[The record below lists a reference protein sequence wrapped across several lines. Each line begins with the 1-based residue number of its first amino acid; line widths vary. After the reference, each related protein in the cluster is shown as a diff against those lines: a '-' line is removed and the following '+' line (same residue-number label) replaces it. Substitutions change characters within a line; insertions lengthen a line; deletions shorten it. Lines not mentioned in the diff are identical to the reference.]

1 MVREY
6 HKLVRDRVPEILD
19 HQNIK
24 YGAHRAESREEHI
37 RFLLAKVHEEAN
49 ELEEA
54 ITNPNGATNNIIASE
69 FGDLYEVLDELTRE
83 LGLDPDHIGEI
94 QTRKREARGGFSE
107 HIILDWT
114 DDNQHSTK

>member
-1 MVREY
+1 MVKEY
-6 HKLVRDRVPEILD
+6 HKLVRDRVPAILD

-24 YGAHRAESREEHI
+24 YGIRRAESREEYIH
-37 RFLLAKVHEEAN
+37 FLLAKVHEEAN
-49 ELEEA
+49 ELQQA
-54 ITNPNGATNNIIASE
+54 ITNPNGAMDNTVASE

-107 HIILDWT
+107 RIILDWT
-114 DDNQHSTK
+114 YDNQHSTK